1 MVNERKDY
9 KPVTTKLELKD
20 FNRLNQ
26 TCKLNNAK
34 VSEYVREAILSKL
47 NSGAISHIA
56 GKNEIDYNPK
66 KNNFVWK
73 IILDDGN
80 EIEILKNISG
90 DFVKDLFEQLK
101 LQLKKQEELL
111 GKKNKKSVAVPRGL
125 VKR

>member
-20 FNRLNQ
+20 FNRLNK
-26 TCKLNNAK
+26 TCELNKSK
-34 VSEYVREAILSKL
+34 VSEYVRESVLSNL

-73 IILDDGN
+73 VVLDNGE
-80 EIEILKNISG
+80 EIEILKDISG

-101 LQLKKQEELL
+101 LQLKKQEEIL

-125 VKR
+125 IRR